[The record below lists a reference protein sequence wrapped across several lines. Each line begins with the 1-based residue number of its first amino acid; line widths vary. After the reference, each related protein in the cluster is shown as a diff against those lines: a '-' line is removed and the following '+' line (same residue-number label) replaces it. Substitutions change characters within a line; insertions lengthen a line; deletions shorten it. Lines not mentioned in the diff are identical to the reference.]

1 MDPNNAGSLLIVNT
15 RTDEKLADRARIA
28 QSYRSRMKGLLN
40 IRELEEGL
48 GLLIPR
54 CNAIHTFFMKMTIDV
69 VFLDRTFHVVRLIP
83 AASAFR
89 VFWGG
94 WKARA
99 VIELPTG
106 TIQKTGTQRGDLL
119 ACHPELS

>member
-1 MDPNNAGSLLIVNT
+1 MDPSNAGLWLIVNT
-15 RTDEKLADRARIA
+15 RTDQKLADRARIA
-28 QSYRSRMKGLLN
+28 QSYKSRMRGLLN
-40 IRELEEGL
+40 IREFDEGL

-69 VFLDRTFHVVRLIP
+69 VFLDRTSHVVRLFP

-94 WKARA
+94 WKARS

-106 TIQKTGTQRGDLL
+106 TIQRTGTIRGDLL
-119 ACHPELS
+119 ACRPELS